1 MKSRILGVAAS
12 ALMACAAALA
22 TTAAFGT
29 SVAQAGRYYVRP
41 PVTAGDPGA
50 GIPAVVAIAF
60 ALAIAIEIAL
70 VVYFTLLRKQ
80 SGTSTRAKP
89 ARAQD
94 ESKESKRRRE
104 AA

>member
-12 ALMACAAALA
+12 VLVAWAAALA
-22 TTAAFGT
+22 TLAAFGT

-41 PVTAGDPGA
+41 PVTAGDPDP
-50 GIPAVVAIAF
+50 GISTAMAIAF
-60 ALAIAIEIAL
+60 ALAIAIEVAL
-70 VVYFTLLRKQ
+70 VVYFVLLRKQ

-89 ARAQD
+89 VHATE
-94 ESKESKRRRE
+94 ESKQRRE